1 MMQEAQRYKDDWQAA
16 QRLRVKSGSAN
27 DSFVY
32 VHLNADDDL
41 PHHVGMGYEHERPWE
56 MEKSRSSKHKNKTV
70 KHGVRVELIA
80 DELTWENAQWWEVR
94 WIKALKAVGYQLT
107 NLNEGGTGNRG
118 YHHTDE
124 TKKLIGEKSSNYLNS
139 LGDDHPSKRPETRE
153 KISKSRDKYKGE
165 NHPMYGKEMPQ
176 ETRDKISASLSGENH
191 PNYGKPCEAMLAA
204 LREYNPR
211 YWLGKKGP
219 QHPAHGRKVSDT
231 TKQLLR
237 EINTGKTHSD
247 ETKALISIKSSGE
260 NNGMFGRKHTVEV
273 IEYNRQISL
282 AQKTDPNYI
291 AKYKAGIAAR
301 EASVAAVMRR
311 IFLSWERSYRWNNKN
326 LYWGA

>member
-1 MMQEAQRYKDDWQAA
+1 MLESLKYRNDWQKG
-16 QRLRVKSGSAN
+16 QRARLDDGCVN

-32 VHLNADDDL
+32 LHLNADDDL
-41 PHHVGMGYEHERPWE
+41 PHHVGMGYEFGRPWE
-56 MEKSRSSKHKNKTV
+56 MEKSRSSKHKNKTA

-94 WIKALKAVGYQLT
+94 WIKALKAVGYKLT
-107 NLNEGGTGNRG
+107 NLNEGGAGNRG

-176 ETRDKISASLSGENH
+176 ETRDKISASLTGENH

-204 LREYNPR
+204 LRENHPR
-211 YWLGKKGP
+211 YWLGKTGD
-219 QHPAHGRKVSDT
+219 QHPAYHRPVSET
-231 TKQLLR
+231 TRQILR
-237 EINTGKTHSD
+237 EINTGKKHKDSSKAKMSD
-247 ETKALISIKSSGE
+247 ATSGSKNPRAKISE
-260 NNGMFGRKHTVEV
+260 DF
-273 IEYNRQISL
+273 
-282 AQKTDPNYI
+282 AQKVLDFVGTHAD
-291 AKYKAGIAAR
+291 AAR
-301 EASVAAVMRR
+301 KFNLPYGYTVDIRTGRSWKHLKPSREA
-311 IFLSWERSYRWNNKN
+311 
-326 LYWGA
+326 